1 MKKSFLFVLQI
12 FIFSLILS
20 SCSNT
25 PYDLIIRNTDEA
37 ATEQLNILETAA
49 AMPPTNSPAPVIVN
63 TEANTTVTPIIL
75 PTTLRYASTTIPTT
89 SGSSSTSLTDSAVLV
104 NFSPISSTNVLPNQ
118 VFYLTVQLNN
128 AGTTT
133 WSTGYDLVFYNGTQ
147 LAYSSSYPLSYA
159 VGTGSDYTT
168 SIYMT
173 SPSTTGTYTSSW
185 YLADAYGTPFFY
197 FSYVLVVGDYTS
209 LTSVASYTPTITIT
223 PIHTTTPYSHF
234 GYYCSS
240 AELSIQQGEGCETY
254 CKYTVPYST
263 GCYYNG
269 ILNSTATTIPTSTKA
284 PTSTVAPTAIP
295 PTNTTVPTAVPPTDT
310 PVPEVI
316 IPTDTVVPE
325 GVETTS

>member
-25 PYDLIIRNTDEA
+25 PYDLIIRNTDKA

-49 AMPPTNSPAPVIVN
+49 AVPPTNSPAPVIAN

-75 PTTLRYASTTIPTT
+75 PTTLRYANTTIPTA
-89 SGSSSTSLTDSAVLV
+89 SGSSYTTTSADSAALV
-104 NFSPISSTNVLPNQ
+104 SFSPVSNTNVLPGQ

-128 AGTTT
+128 TGTTT

-147 LAYSSSYPLSYA
+147 LAYSSSYPLSSA
-159 VGTGSDYTT
+159 VGTGTNYTT

-173 SPSTTGTYTSSW
+173 SPSTAGTYTSSW

-223 PIHTTTPYSHF
+223 PIHTTTPHTYLD
-234 GYYCSS
+234 YMCSS
-240 AELSIQQGEGCETY
+240 VELSLQQREGCETY
-254 CKYTVPYST
+254 CKYTVPYKV
-263 GCYYNG
+263 GCYYMG
-269 ILNSTATTIPTSTKA
+269 ILNSTATTVPTSTKA
-284 PTSTVAPTAIP
+284 PTATPTAP
-295 PTNTTVPTAVPPTDT
+295 PASPANS
-310 PVPEVI
+310 
-316 IPTDTVVPE
+316 
-325 GVETTS
+325 G